1 MEVLA
6 RLQRTLSN
14 LNRVVLAKLR
24 PGDAVQMLNE
34 RTKLEEWIGGTT
46 QVEDSKSGTIEEALG
61 AYRENNYL
69 KGLRQIRLVCY
80 GCTQVL
86 DGGYRV
92 IDNREPFEQL
102 LLYAERYG
110 NRPASL
116 RKLYRGLLNAYF
128 SYDPDSPNAT
138 PSARGNWEKLRE
150 FLGKHR
156 ELLGTRGY
164 MPDWIAVLNRHPNLL
179 GADPCRPYEHLVFD
193 GDWSEFEDMRVRLE
207 IGADSWLVRRMV
219 MTPIETATSM
229 SDAEF
234 KDHLDS
240 LLLLLHSYRLYT
252 DAGLTILLDRYAQC
266 RNRKVSA
273 PLRDFAVAR
282 WGNPWLPENSH
293 QWQCSAEARQMLGYW
308 LKRHLLT
315 GFFKL
320 LCNDDQKLARRLNF
334 WKLYSEDL
342 SGMYFALGRDAFDD
356 NDMELYKFRRA
367 AKGLIAK
374 LSEDRHD
381 VHACIMQFEHH
392 HVVEFNRDNN
402 VAYLYDLKQGTPHFY
417 LSKGWAEIGALSAT
431 SVSQGVDVS
440 RQSKPLRHQDMPQL
454 SWEGRFAQELGATDN
469 TIRAFCR
476 NYRCRYTD
484 TRDKDGHQWIR
495 PEDFAKYGP
504 EVWSILSGWG
514 FKMSNEENAFVRVST
529 LDISL

>member
-1 MEVLA
+1 MDVLE
-6 RLQRTLSN
+6 RLRKTLSN

-24 PGDAVQMLNE
+24 PGDSVQMLNE

-128 SYDPDSPNAT
+128 SYDPDSTNAT

-164 MPDWIAVLNRHPNLL
+164 TPDWIAVLNRHPNLL
-179 GADPCRPYEHLVFD
+179 GADPCRPYEHQVFD

-219 MTPIETATSM
+219 MTPIETATSL

-234 KDHLDS
+234 KEHLDS
-240 LLLLLHSYRLYT
+240 LLLLLHNYRLYT
-252 DAGLTILLDRYAQC
+252 DAGLHC
-266 RNRKVSA
+266 
-273 PLRDFAVAR
+273 
-282 WGNPWLPENSH
+282 H
-293 QWQCSAEARQMLGYW
+293 
-308 LKRHLLT
+308 
-315 GFFKL
+315 
-320 LCNDDQKLARRLNF
+320 
-334 WKLYSEDL
+334 
-342 SGMYFALGRDAFDD
+342 
-356 NDMELYKFRRA
+356 
-367 AKGLIAK
+367 
-374 LSEDRHD
+374 
-381 VHACIMQFEHH
+381 
-392 HVVEFNRDNN
+392 
-402 VAYLYDLKQGTPHFY
+402 
-417 LSKGWAEIGALSAT
+417 
-431 SVSQGVDVS
+431 
-440 RQSKPLRHQDMPQL
+440 
-454 SWEGRFAQELGATDN
+454 
-469 TIRAFCR
+469 
-476 NYRCRYTD
+476 
-484 TRDKDGHQWIR
+484 
-495 PEDFAKYGP
+495 
-504 EVWSILSGWG
+504 
-514 FKMSNEENAFVRVST
+514 
-529 LDISL
+529 